1 MTRITQHAAEIARQ
15 AAVAAHK
22 KSAKPRRSKPAG
34 QFATL
39 YRGTRFAHGGPPGQ
53 PSAAQ
58 AQRTRKM
65 AARLARR
72 RRPARGKRGAVGSDG
87 AEGADAAGEPAEF
100 EVQGD
105 EPERHGGHGGG
116 RGGQGDEQDD
126 APPRAATFKRGRR
139 QPAAA
144 PIARPPA
151 PRLPAPDRDLD
162 PHALR
167 DTCAREL
174 LALQSELAAQPGA
187 GVAARVHAWSAR
199 WLGMQRDGVALPE
212 ADLETLRAHPAPRRD
227 AAGGAPPLPDAARD
241 FNLLAGL
248 LLRQFDR
255 PRTAR
260 QCECALDTLRA
271 LRRTP

>member
-53 PSAAQ
+53 QSAAQ
-58 AQRTRKM
+58 TQRTRKM

-126 APPRAATFKRGRR
+126 APPRAATFKSGRR

-144 PIARPPA
+144 IARPPA

-167 DTCAREL
+167 DACAREL

-212 ADLETLRAHPAPRRD
+212 ADLEKLRAHPAPRRD
-227 AAGGAPPLPDAARD
+227 AAGGAPPLPGAARD

-260 QCECALDTLRA
+260 QCERALDTLRA